1 MEKKHYFR
9 IIIGCL
15 LTIGGSVVAMAETP
29 TIKASQ
35 NSAALY
41 SSAQSSSE
49 SNETE
54 RALSPSVYRTFSSS
68 ISSQPSSG
76 AVVDDSIDRSLTTK
90 FSGQNYFHDAVFI
103 GDSRTQGLMTCSDL
117 SDATFYAVKGLMVNT
132 IFTEPVV
139 KTKNGNQ
146 TIIDALKTKKFG
158 KVYIMLGINE
168 LGWAYNDVFIRKY
181 GEVIDAIQKSQP
193 TAKIVVQAIFPVTEK
208 KSTSDK
214 IYNNANIA
222 RYNILIQKMAQ
233 EKKITY
239 LNVSPALTDSKGDLC
254 AGATTDGIH
263 LNHTYSQ
270 KWCDFLK
277 ANKG

>member
-1 MEKKHYFR
+1 MEKKLYFR

-54 RALSPSVYRTFSSS
+54 RALSPSVYRTFSNS
-68 ISSQPSSG
+68 ISSQPSSD

-208 KSTSDK
+208 KSASDK

-222 RYNILIQKMAQ
+222 RYNILIEKMAQ

-239 LNVSPALTDSKGDLC
+239 LNVSPALTDSSGDLC